1 MYGEALLCINKEKV
15 IKPPHSFPRDSQV
28 SLGMTGRWVKNIS
41 LGMTGRWV
49 KNISLGMTQFFILS
63 WKIEEYNSPLALK
76 AESKKTACGAK
87 T

>member
-1 MYGEALLCINKEKV
+1 M
-15 IKPPHSFPRDSQV
+15 
-28 SLGMTGRWVKNIS
+28 KNIS

-76 AESKKTACGAK
+76 AESEKIGLRRENIKNIVRQ
-87 T
+87 

>member
-41 LGMTGRWV
+41 LGMT
-49 KNISLGMTQFFILS
+49 QFFILS

-76 AESKKTACGAK
+76 AEGKKTACGAK

>member
-28 SLGMTGRWVKNIS
+28 S